1 MSDSRRPDAAVS
13 QLFPVVYGEL
23 RKVARRYL
31 SRERAEHTL
40 EPTALVNEA
49 WLRLRDQRR
58 VDWQGRT
65 HVLAVAAQ
73 AMRRVL
79 VDHGRGHRRQK
90 RGSGQRHETLHDWL
104 NAAHRQP
111 VDVDDALALDLALTK
126 LAGVDERQALVVEMR
141 YFGGLTVP
149 EVAEV
154 LGVSTRTV
162 EGEWTHARAWLKR
175 ELASMPPAD
184 A

>member
-1 MSDSRRPDAAVS
+1 M
-13 QLFPVVYGEL
+13 
-23 RKVARRYL
+23 ARNYL
-31 SRERAEHTL
+31 GRERAQHTL
-40 EPTALVNEA
+40 QPTALVNEA

-58 VDWQGRT
+58 VEWQGRT

-79 VDHGRGHRRQK
+79 IDHGRGRRRHK
-90 RGSGQRHETLHDWL
+90 RGSGEAHLTLHDWL
-104 NAAHRQP
+104 HAPQP
-111 VDVDDALALDLALTK
+111 QAIDVEDALALDRALTK
-126 LAGVDERQALVVEMR
+126 LAALDERQAAVVEMR

-154 LGVSTRTV
+154 LEVSVRTV

-175 ELASMPPAD
+175 ELAAMGGEE
-184 A
+184 